1 MNGWMQELSL
11 KERLLILSETIRMTE
26 KAFAHWESATIT
38 PDELGE
44 AAKEFF
50 DKAAAAENRADFQKV
65 MWGYFGQLRNAH
77 SNYID
82 RAAPF
87 PHGGAFPLSLLES
100 DGS

>member
-1 MNGWMQELSL
+1 MQELSL

-50 DKAAAAENRADFQKV
+50 DKAAAAGNRADFQKV
-65 MWGYFGQLRNAH
+65 MWAYFGSFVTLIRIISTGLRRSRMAGRFH
-77 SNYID
+77 SHCWS
-82 RAAPF
+82 RMAL
-87 PHGGAFPLSLLES
+87 GL
-100 DGS
+100 